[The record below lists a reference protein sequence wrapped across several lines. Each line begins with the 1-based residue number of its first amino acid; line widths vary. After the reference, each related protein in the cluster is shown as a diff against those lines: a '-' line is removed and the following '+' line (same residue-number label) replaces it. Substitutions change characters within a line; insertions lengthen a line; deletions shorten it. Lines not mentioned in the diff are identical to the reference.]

1 MMQSQ
6 LEYVQSFTND
16 LKNLRDSVLRL
27 ERQIDRIRGN
37 ENCSHENVSKLNMM
51 YSMIQDL
58 NREISISQLLREDIL
73 CSIKGSHLRV
83 QMR

>member
-37 ENCSHENVSKLNMM
+37 ENCSHEDVSKLNMM